1 MSDFNETRFNS
12 APNIE
17 IQRSKF
23 RRNYNHKTTLN
34 VGELIPFYIEM
45 DVLPGDTFKLNTTA
59 ISRLTT
65 PLFPTMDNCFGDIY
79 YFAVPYR
86 LLWKNFKEFNGEN
99 ENGAWTQ
106 ETEYEIPHY
115 TTPTGGVK
123 EGGFHDHA
131 GVPTKVEGITFSQ
144 MPRRAY
150 ELIYNEWFRDQNVIA
165 PVTID
170 KEAGDDQLT
179 DEHDKI
185 YKVSKLHDYFTS
197 ALPAPQKGEP
207 VTLPLTGN
215 APVYP
220 NDALG
225 QISWHGPMRM
235 RKEDGGR
242 ISTNNS
248 VMGVYANEGNATV
261 GAANGAQITLTN
273 PLAPT
278 NLYADMSEITATAIN
293 ELRLAFQ
300 TQRVLEKDA
309 RGGTR
314 YTEIIKQHF
323 NVESPDARMQ
333 RPEYLGSKRFTV
345 NFEQVEQNSAT
356 NEQSPQGHMTAYSLT
371 GIETD
376 EITKSFT
383 EHTIIMGL
391 IVFRTQQTYQQG
403 LPKSW
408 SKRNRFEFYLPSF
421 ANIGE
426 QPILKKEI
434 NATGNA
440 TDNEVFGYQEAWA
453 EYRMKPNQITGKFR
467 SNATGTLDAWH
478 YATNFSGVPVLSQN
492 FLEQQETEMNRTI
505 TVSSTI
511 TDQIIADILV
521 QEELYRPLPLYSIPG
536 LIDHF

>member
-12 APNIE
+12 APNLE

-23 RRNYNHKTTLN
+23 KRNYNHKTTLN

-165 PVTID
+165 PVEID
-170 KEAGDDQLT
+170 KEAGDDQLN

-225 QISWHGPMRM
+225 QLEWHGPLRW
-235 RKEDGGR
+235 RKQDGGV
-242 ISTNNS
+242 ISNQNS
-248 VMGVYANEGNATV
+248 PLGLYAGEANPAT
-261 GAANGAQITLTN
+261 GAANSGTITLTDAV
-273 PLAPT
+273 APT
-278 NLYADMSEITATAIN
+278 NLYADMSEITAAAIN

-356 NEQSPQGHMTAYSLT
+356 NDQSPQGHITAFSLT
-371 GIETD
+371 GVETD

-434 NATGNA
+434 NATG
-440 TDNEVFGYQEAWA
+440 TDTDQEVFGYQEAWA

-467 SNATGTLDAWH
+467 SNAEGTLDAWH
-478 YATNFSGVPVLSQN
+478 YATKFDGVPVLSKD
-492 FLEQQETEMNRTI
+492 FLEQQVNEVDRTI

-521 QEELYRPLPLYSIPG
+521 QEELFRPLPLYSIPG